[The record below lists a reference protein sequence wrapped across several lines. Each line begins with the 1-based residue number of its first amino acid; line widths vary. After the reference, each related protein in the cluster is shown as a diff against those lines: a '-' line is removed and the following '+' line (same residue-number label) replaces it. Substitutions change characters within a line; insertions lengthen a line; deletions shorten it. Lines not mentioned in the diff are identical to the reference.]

1 MNTKRVQKASSGI
14 TKEGD
19 RFVMWAEGG
28 DGERYTSPP
37 MALEQ
42 AWQLLESWKRTAV
55 PLVSLHLSADV
66 AEQLDDVAEQWNRG
80 VRPPGAECLT
90 TDDIVEL
97 VITTWL
103 EEGEPTM
110 RLRYRPRQLRRAR
123 ARRSTARKPR
133 VVKHQG
139 TEPEAAG
146 G

>member
-14 TKEGD
+14 TKKGD

-28 DGERYTSPP
+28 DGERYTTPP
-37 MALEQ
+37 MDSEQ
-42 AWQLLESWKRTAV
+42 ARNLLESWKRTAV

-66 AEQLDDVAEQWNRG
+66 AEQLDDVAEQCNRD
-80 VRPPGAECLT
+80 VRPPGSESLT
-90 TDDIVEL
+90 RDEIAEL

-103 EEGEPTM
+103 EEGGPIKGI
-110 RLRYRPRQLRRAR
+110 RSPPRQGWRSRG
-123 ARRSTARKPR
+123 STARKPL

-139 TEPEAAG
+139 TEPGAAG